1 MKNFVG
7 DFKKFINKG
16 NIFDLATG
24 IIIGTTFTAVVN
36 SLVNDIVMP
45 LISSAI
51 NFDLTSAKVQ
61 LREEIVE
68 LDAAGEEVITQ
79 TAIYLRY
86 GAFIQ
91 NVINFL
97 IIALAIYVAV
107 TVVKRIKNGY
117 IKSEIKYI
125 KKLKARHPELF
136 DEEDEYGTILY
147 EKLKTNYP
155 QYFKNELA
163 DEIEAQKA
171 KANEL
176 TPQQINNELLARLND
191 NLEKM
196 YALNNP
202 EPAEEIKEE
211 NNEDKEN
218 VE

>member
-51 NFDLTSAKVQ
+51 NFDLSSAKVL

-68 LDAAGEEVITQ
+68 IVDGEEEIIQ

-91 NVINFL
+91 SVINFL
-97 IIALAIYVAV
+97 IIALAIYIAV

-125 KKLKARHPELF
+125 KKLKQRHPELF

-171 KANEL
+171 KANLPTTQE
-176 TPQQINNELLARLND
+176 INNELLAKLNE
-191 NLEKM
+191 NLEKI
-196 YALNNP
+196 YNLNNSSSTDD
-202 EPAEEIKEE
+202 EVTNEE
-211 NNEDKEN
+211 NNAE
-218 VE
+218 